1 MSEDKAGRHES
12 DCILVSLEH
21 EWEKRNWMQ
30 WLHCNESELRLAV
43 ETVGPDADNVRRFLR
58 QAR

>member
-1 MSEDKAGRHES
+1 MSEDKAKH
-12 DCILVSLEH
+12 DNVVLVSLDH
-21 EWEKRNWMQ
+21 EWERRNWMQ
-30 WLHCNESELRLAV
+30 WLHCNESQLRLAV

>member
-1 MSEDKAGRHES
+1 MSEDKAKH
-12 DCILVSLEH
+12 DPMVVWVSLEH
-21 EWEKRNWMQ
+21 EWERRNWMQ
-30 WLHCNESELRLAV
+30 WLHCDESQLRLAV